1 MKTLKKVLSIVFLSV
16 AALLIFSGAFFAV
29 VTKEAVLNDDKL
41 SLSDDEISVF
51 DCNDEVVKTTALG
64 DKKRLFSVEK
74 IPQHVKYAFI
84 DAEDKH
90 FYTHGGTDFLRM
102 ARAALNNLRARSFK
116 EGASTISQQLIKN
129 THLTQKK
136 TIKRKLLELK
146 LTGELESRYTKDE
159 ILEKYLNSI
168 YFGHNCFGIKS
179 AAEFYFSK
187 SPEELTLSEGAALA
201 GLVKS
206 PNNYSPFKNPEKC
219 KQRRSATL
227 AAMLKQKHITAQE
240 KAAAEIAPLPK
251 ISARIAADESY
262 LARCYDELERISD
275 EKSLLLKGK
284 ISIYTYLD
292 SALQS
297 SLSALLSDVANDS
310 LTSAPDSASSSANGN
325 AVKNDGEKSDVIAA
339 VLNNSSCG
347 FSAYFSTCGNI
358 ERSPASLF
366 KPLCAYAPA
375 FEEKLLTPATPVLD
389 EPTCFNG
396 YEPKNYGDKYYGYV
410 SARECIAKS
419 LNVPAVKTLN
429 ALTVEKSKKYLSAL
443 GLTTEKS
450 DFTLAAALGGVKKGY
465 TLPQLLSAYSAFPRG
480 GTYRPGCFIKKI
492 VIDGQCAYD
501 AETENAVQT
510 RVFSESTAALMTDVL
525 KYCVKEGTAK
535 KLRALPFE
543 IAAKTG
549 TNGDKNG
556 NYDAYALAYTTRDT
570 AAVWL
575 GNANRTP
582 VRAVG
587 GGVPCNK
594 LYSIF
599 STLNERG
606 GSPEKFSL
614 PDSVIKAALDKT
626 DYVSERR
633 LTLADDLAP
642 EKYKIYELF
651 DKSTLP
657 VIKSTKFSHPQISQP
672 KIEYDN
678 GTVSITLPDKYPECY
693 EYLLERQEDGKKR
706 TLYRGRRK
714 DTFTDDVETGKIYEY
729 FITPYYKDRAGDTV
743 ALPCITT
750 KKSDSG
756 QAEESPGIVEK
767 DWWNY

>member
-1 MKTLKKVLSIVFLSV
+1 MVLSIVYLCL
-16 AALLIFSGAFFAV
+16 AALLIASGVFFAV
-29 VTKEAVLNDDKL
+29 VTKDAVLNDEKL
-41 SLSDDEISVF
+41 TLSNDEILVY
-51 DCNDEVVKTTALG
+51 DCDGEAVKTTALG
-64 DKKRLFSVEK
+64 DKKLFFPVDD
-74 IPQHVKYAFI
+74 IPQHVKFAFI

-102 ARAALNNLRARSFK
+102 ARAAWNNVRARSFK

-146 LTGELESRYTKDE
+146 LTGALESRYTKDE

-187 SPEELTLSEGAALA
+187 SPAELTLSEGAALA
-201 GLVKS
+201 GMVKS

-219 KQRRSATL
+219 KSGRSAAL

-262 LARCYDELERISD
+262 LARCYDELEHIAD
-275 EKSLLLKGK
+275 EKSLFLKGK

-297 SLSALLSDVANDS
+297 SLSALLSDVVYDTSLSTPDS
-310 LTSAPDSASSSANGN
+310 LASTSGN
-325 AVKNDGEKSDVIAA
+325 ETKNNVEKSDVIAA
-339 VLNNSSCG
+339 VFNNTSCG

-429 ALTVEKSKKYLSAL
+429 ALTIEKSRKYLAAL
-443 GLTTEKS
+443 GLATEEKELS
-450 DFTLAAALGGVKKGY
+450 LAAALGGVKQGY
-465 TLPQLLSAYSAFPRG
+465 TLPQLIAAYSAFPRG
-480 GTYRPGCFIKKI
+480 GAYRSGNFIRSI
-492 VIDGQCAYD
+492 HIDGKCVYD
-501 AETENAVQT
+501 AETDNANE
-510 RVFSESTAALMTDVL
+510 RKVFSESTAALMTDVL
-525 KYCVKEGTAK
+525 KTCAKSGTAK
-535 KLRALPFE
+535 KLSALPFE

-556 NYDAYALAYTTRDT
+556 NYDAYALAYTTRET

-575 GNANRTP
+575 GNANRAP
-582 VRAVG
+582 IRAVG

-594 LYSIF
+594 LYALF
-599 STLNERG
+599 SSLSERG
-606 GSPEKFSL
+606 TPENFSL
-614 PDSVIKAALDKT
+614 PRSVTKAALDKT
-626 DYVSERR
+626 DYECDRR

-651 DKSTLP
+651 EASTLP
-657 VIKSTKFSHPQISQP
+657 KVQSTRFSHPQISEP
-672 KIEYDN
+672 KIEYSD
-678 GTVSITLPDKYPECY
+678 GKVSIILPDKYPDCY
-693 EYLLERQEDGKKR
+693 EYLLEREEDGKKR
-706 TLYRGRRK
+706 TLYRGKRK
-714 DTFTDDVETGKIYEY
+714 DLFTDDVETGKDYEY
-729 FITPYYKDRAGDTV
+729 FLTPYYKDRAGDTV

-750 KKSDSG
+750 KKSDS
-756 QAEESPGIVEK
+756 AAPKELPGIVEK